1 VFDLFPSDQFFII
14 FHLRPM
20 DGLLLLLLQ
29 RPKGDDGVE
38 S

>member
-20 DGLLLLLLQ
+20 DGLLLLLQ